1 MYASILNAGD
11 RVQHQLQEGR
21 TAYVHV
27 IRGQVDVNGNA
38 LKTGDAL
45 RVKDISLLE
54 FTNANDVEFLL
65 FDLPY

>member
-1 MYASILNAGD
+1 LYASILNVGD
-11 RVQHQLQEGR
+11 QVQYQLQAGR
-21 TAYVHV
+21 SAYVHV
-27 IRGQVDVNGNA
+27 VGGKVDANGNT

-45 RVKDISLLE
+45 KVKDISLIE